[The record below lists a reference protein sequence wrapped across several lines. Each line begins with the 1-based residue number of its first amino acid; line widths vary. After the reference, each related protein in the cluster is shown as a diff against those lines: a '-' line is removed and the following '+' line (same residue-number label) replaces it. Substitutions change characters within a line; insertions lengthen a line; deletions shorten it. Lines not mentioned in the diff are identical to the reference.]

1 MLNEMKSERLPV
13 TLEPSLLAKVD
24 DYRFTNRIQSRAA
37 TVRVLIEKGL
47 AFAENEKS
55 GTTA

>member
-1 MLNEMKSERLPV
+1 MGEMKSERLPV

-24 DYRFTNRIQSRAA
+24 DYRFSNRIQSRAA
-37 TVRVLIEKGL
+37 TVRELIEKGL